1 MKVCVLQSVYE
12 GAAVSHGNLDPPRD
26 LAHLLP
32 DDEVT
37 HVFLRKATTFKQL
50 QTLKRQNFDIF
61 VNLCEG
67 YLDWEVPSIDVIH
80 ALTLL
85 ELPFT
90 GATAALYDPL
100 VSDMKLAAYA
110 AGVASP
116 RWVLATA
123 PDQVA
128 KAASSLRFPL
138 FLKPNRGGD
147 SRGIDLASRCETE
160 AALHAKATA
169 LFAEFDEVII
179 EEFIDGR
186 EFSVLLAADLNPERK
201 PLAFLP
207 IEFVFPEGARFKSY
221 DLKQRQHHPDRNVPC
236 GDTAL
241 IDDLQDA
248 ARNIFTAFSG
258 VGACRMDFRLDRD
271 EKPNVLDVNF
281 AFSVF
286 YPKGVEATAD
296 YILRH
301 DPRGASWFLRHL
313 IQEGLARHAAR
324 RPAFAVKGDGIAG
337 YGIQATRDIAAGE
350 ILFPG
355 EHRFHRL
362 VTRRHAFTT
371 WPAHDLHHLKQYAI
385 PLSKEVFITWD
396 DKPRNW
402 SPQNHSCDPNTEYAG
417 LDVRAARAISAG
429 EELTLDYGA
438 LYGADMEPFKCRCG
452 TPSCRGWIRGVA
464 NNSIDQRERRAREPG
479 GQA

>member
-1 MKVCVLQSVYE
+1 MKVCILQSLYE
-12 GAAVSHGNLDPPRD
+12 GASTAHGDLDPPRD

-50 QTLKRQNFDIF
+50 QLLKRQRFDIF

-67 YLDWEVPSIDVIH
+67 YLDWEVPSVDVIH

-85 ELPFT
+85 GVPFT
-90 GATAALYDPL
+90 GATADLYDPL
-100 VSDMKLAAYA
+100 VSDMKLVAYA

-116 RWVLATA
+116 RWVVATTA
-123 PDQVA
+123 DHVA

-147 SRGIDLASRCETE
+147 SRGIDLASQCGTE
-160 AALHAKATA
+160 AALRAKASA
-169 LFAEFDEVII
+169 LLTEFDEVII

-186 EFSVLLAADLNPERK
+186 EFSVLVVADVDPALK

-221 DLKQRQHHPDRNVPC
+221 DLKQRQHHPDRNLPC
-236 GDTAL
+236 GEPAL
-241 IDDLQDA
+241 VHDLQEA
-248 ARNIFTAFSG
+248 ARNVFTAFSG
-258 VGACRMDFRLDRD
+258 VGACRMDFRLDHEDRL
-271 EKPNVLDVNF
+271 NVLDVNF

-313 IQEGLARHAAR
+313 IREGLARHAAR
-324 RPAFAVKGDGIAG
+324 QPAFVVKGDGIAG
-337 YGIQATRDIAAGE
+337 YGIRAARDIAAGE

-362 VTRRHAFTT
+362 VTRRHALAS
-371 WPAHDLHHLKQYAI
+371 WPAHELSQLKQYAV
-385 PLSKEVFITWD
+385 PLSEEMFITWD
-396 DKPRNW
+396 DRPRNW
-402 SPQNHSCDPNTEYAG
+402 APQNHSCEANSEYAG
-417 LDVRAARAISAG
+417 LDVRAVRAISAG

-438 LYGADMEPFKCRCG
+438 LYGADMEPFECCCG
-452 TPSCRGWIRGVA
+452 APSCRGRIRGVPG
-464 NNSIDQRERRAREPG
+464 NSIDRRERQGRENG
-479 GQA
+479 

>member
-12 GAAVSHGNLDPPRD
+12 GVSVAHGNLDPPRE
-26 LAHLLP
+26 LTHLLP
-32 DDEVT
+32 GDEVA

-80 ALTLL
+80 ALTSLG
-85 ELPFT
+85 LPFT
-90 GATAALYDPL
+90 GATADLYDPL

-116 RWVLATA
+116 RWALATT
-123 PDQVA
+123 PDHVA
-128 KAASSLRFPL
+128 KAASSLGFPL

-160 AALHAKATA
+160 AALHAKAA
-169 LFAEFDEVII
+169 ELLPEFDEVII

-186 EFSVLLAADLNPERK
+186 EFSVLVAADLKPELK
-201 PLAFLP
+201 PAAFLP
-207 IEFVFPEGARFKSY
+207 MEFVFPEGYRFKSY
-221 DLKQRQHHPDRNVPC
+221 DLKQRQHHPGRNVPC
-236 GDTAL
+236 GEPAL
-241 IDDLQDA
+241 ASELQSA
-248 ARNIFTAFSG
+248 ARDIFTAFNG
-258 VGACRMDFRLDRD
+258 VGACRMDFRLDH
-271 EKPNVLDVNF
+271 EGKPNLLDANF

-286 YPKGVEATAD
+286 YPEGVEATAD

-313 IQEGLARHAAR
+313 INEGLARHAAR

-337 YGIQATRDIAAGE
+337 YGIHAIRDIASGE

-362 VTRRHAFTT
+362 VTRRHAFAT
-371 WPAHDLHHLKQYAI
+371 WPAHELHQLKQYAI
-385 PLSKEVFITWD
+385 PLGEEVFITWD

-402 SPQNHSCDPNTEYAG
+402 FPQNHSCDANTGYVG
-417 LDVRAARAISAG
+417 LDVRALRAVPAG

-438 LYGADMEPFKCRCG
+438 LYGADMEPFECRCG
-452 TPSCRGWIRGVA
+452 ALSCRGIIRGVA
-464 NNSIDQRERRAREPG
+464 GNTIDRRERLARDG
-479 GQA
+479 